1 MQNEV
6 LTNRE
11 KLILFD
17 NCATKLGRR
26 KREIRRNQ
34 YTGEELNDFR
44 SRVHEIV
51 RELDEND
58 IYEIEE
64 TFLERIAEES
74 SDEQI
79 RQIYHGMLTEMRRV
93 LRLYKNELG
102 ETIDNLHITE
112 EEYGRFLKHGDSY
125 YYDATEIIISGQPE
139 RLLCAFFDATD
150 NKLSVEYIENMDER
164 YNVASRRIYR
174 LRKILRKAT
183 GKDLIISANVGEYR
197 GYKLLTS

>member
-1 MQNEV
+1 MQDEV
-6 LTNRE
+6 PTNRE

-34 YTGEELNDFR
+34 YAGEELKNFR
-44 SRVHEIV
+44 SKVSEIV
-51 RELDEND
+51 QDLDEND

-64 TFLERIAEES
+64 TFLEMITEET

-79 RQIYHGMLTEMRRV
+79 RQIYYNMLEEMRRV

-102 ETIDNLHITE
+102 ETTDSLNISE
-112 EEYGRFLKHGDSY
+112 EEYGRFLKHGDRY
-125 YYDATEIIISGQPE
+125 YYEATEITISGQPE
-139 RLLCAFFDATD
+139 RLLYAFLNATD
-150 NKLSVEYIENMDER
+150 NKLSVEHIENLDDK
-164 YNVASRRIYR
+164 YNVASRRVYR

-183 GKDLIISANVGEYR
+183 HKDLITSANVGEYR
-197 GYKLLTS
+197 GYKLLVS

>member
-79 RQIYHGMLTEMRRV
+79 RQLYHGMLTEMRRV

-125 YYDATEIIISGQPE
+125 
-139 RLLCAFFDATD
+139 
-150 NKLSVEYIENMDER
+150 
-164 YNVASRRIYR
+164 
-174 LRKILRKAT
+174 
-183 GKDLIISANVGEYR
+183 
-197 GYKLLTS
+197 

>member
-26 KREIRRNQ
+26 KREINRNN
-34 YTGEELNDFR
+34 YVGEELALFR
-44 SRVHEIV
+44 ERVHAVV

-58 IYEIEE
+58 IYEVEE
-64 TFLERIAEES
+64 TFLGTITEDTSDERIRE
-74 SDEQI
+74 
-79 RQIYHGMLTEMRRV
+79 IYHDMLGEMRRI
-93 LRLYKNELG
+93 LRIYKNELG
-102 ETIDNLHITE
+102 ETINNLNITE
-112 EEYGRFLKHGDSY
+112 EEYGRFLKHGDRY
-125 YYDATEIIISGQPE
+125 YYDATEIVISGQPE
-139 RLLCAFFDATD
+139 RLFYAFLTARD
-150 NKLSVEYIENMDER
+150 NKLSVEFIESFDET
-164 YNVASRRIYR
+164 YNVASRRVYR

-183 GKDLIISANVGEYR
+183 HKDLIESANVGEYR